1 MVPALASDSHH
12 MPFHAKARRINTQHH
27 QQVLSSIAMRHPQRH
42 ASAACTH
49 GHDIRL
55 QGMYEASFTPE
66 VAGLY
71 GINAVVHGA
80 PIRGCPLRVKV
91 LADETLAKNC
101 RCFGGGMAH
110 AVAGEPTS
118 FTIQA
123 VDGRGVAR
131 KSGGDV
137 FDISITGP
145 EDDAPHAATIRDN
158 AEGTYVVTWAGKYSG
173 CTRSASRWTARAS
186 AGRRSTATCCR
197 RQSRP
202 PAATFRCV
210 VPSSLLRH
218 SPASA
223 CMWGRRGGRWRAAGG
238 CVKPLRSVVERLGCF
253 L

>member
-1 MVPALASDSHH
+1 
-12 MPFHAKARRINTQHH
+12 
-27 QQVLSSIAMRHPQRH
+27 
-42 ASAACTH
+42 
-49 GHDIRL
+49 
-55 QGMYEASFTPE
+55 MYEASFTPE

-80 PIRGCPLRVKV
+80 PIKGCPLRVKV

-101 RCFGGGMAH
+101 RCFGSGMAH

-145 EDDAPHAATIRDN
+145 EDDAPHATIRDN

-173 CTRSASRWTARAS
+173 LYSIRVGLDGQSVGGTPFNCNVLPTAILP
-186 AGRRSTATCCR
+186 GRCDVQVLST
-197 RQSRP
+197 
-202 PAATFRCV
+202 PA
-210 VPSSLLRH
+210 
-218 SPASA
+218 
-223 CMWGRRGGRWRAAGG
+223 
-238 CVKPLRSVVERLGCF
+238 
-253 L
+253 

>member
-1 MVPALASDSHH
+1 
-12 MPFHAKARRINTQHH
+12 
-27 QQVLSSIAMRHPQRH
+27 
-42 ASAACTH
+42 
-49 GHDIRL
+49 
-55 QGMYEASFTPE
+55 MYEASFTPE

-71 GINAVVHGA
+71 GINAVVNGA

-101 RCFGGGMAH
+101 RCFGSGMAH

-145 EDDAPHAATIRDN
+145 EDDAPHATIRDN

-173 CTRSASRWTARAS
+173 LYSIRVALDGQSVGGTPFNCNVLPTAI
-186 AGRRSTATCCR
+186 
-197 RQSRP
+197 
-202 PAATFRCV
+202 
-210 VPSSLLRH
+210 
-218 SPASA
+218 SPARCDVQVCCDFA
-223 CMWGRRGGRWRAAGG
+223 
-238 CVKPLRSVVERLGCF
+238 V
-253 L
+253 

>member
-1 MVPALASDSHH
+1 MS
-12 MPFHAKARRINTQHH
+12 FHAKARRINTQHH
-27 QQVLSSIAMRHPQRH
+27 QQALSSIAMRHQQRH

-145 EDDAPHAATIRDN
+145 EDDAPHATIRDN

-173 CTRSASRWTARAS
+173 LYSIRVALDGQSVGGTPFNCNVLPTAIAS
-186 AGRRSTATCCR
+186 ARCDVQVRYSFFIPSAPPRFCLHVGQAGRSLASSWRLR
-197 RQSRP
+197 E
-202 PAATFRCV
+202 AA
-210 VPSSLLRH
+210 
-218 SPASA
+218 
-223 CMWGRRGGRWRAAGG
+223 
-238 CVKPLRSVVERLGCF
+238 
-253 L
+253 